1 MLGSSIISTFW
12 RPSGEVTEDLPSRH
26 EQHLEAAVSGARD
39 IDMALSTAKI
49 RNLSEVGDRQ
59 LN

>member
-1 MLGSSIISTFW
+1 MIS
-12 RPSGEVTEDLPSRH
+12 PLAMNNI
-26 EQHLEAAVSGARD
+26 LEAAVIGVRD
-39 IDMALSTAKI
+39 VDMALSAAKI